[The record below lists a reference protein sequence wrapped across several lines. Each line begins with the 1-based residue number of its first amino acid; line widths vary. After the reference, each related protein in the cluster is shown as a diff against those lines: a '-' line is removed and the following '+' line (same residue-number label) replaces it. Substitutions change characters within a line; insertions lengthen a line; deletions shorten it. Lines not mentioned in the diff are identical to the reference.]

1 MVINVNVLSTLAVT
15 SSLLIG
21 STLFISAS
29 AANQGN
35 GRVTLEGQIVDSACA
50 LDAGSAYQLIEMDP
64 VPVGRLIRDGD
75 SDPHPFTLRLV
86 ACTLTRPDPESPGE
100 YLPDWQHVRVTFDGL
115 ADASGRLFAIGGTA
129 RGLALR
135 IADTQGQESI
145 PGVPMPLAPLTG
157 ADQELHY
164 TLQLVGNGR
173 PVAVGSHRTAVRF
186 RLEYF

>member
-1 MVINVNVLSTLAVT
+1 M
-15 SSLLIG
+15 
-21 STLFISAS
+21 
-29 AANQGN
+29 
-35 GRVTLEGQIVDSACA
+35 
-50 LDAGSAYQLIEMDP
+50 
-64 VPVGRLIRDGD
+64 
-75 SDPHPFTLRLV
+75 
-86 ACTLTRPDPESPGE
+86 
-100 YLPDWQHVRVTFDGL
+100 PDWQHVRVTFDGL
-115 ADASGRLFAIGGTA
+115 ADASGRLFAIGGAA

-145 PGVPMPLAPLTG
+145 PGVPMPLALLTG

>member
-1 MVINVNVLSTLAVT
+1 MKALSISVVVT
-15 SSLLIG
+15 SFFVFI
-21 STLFISAS
+21 TLGFGVCTALAS
-29 AANQGN
+29 QGG

-50 LDAGSAYQLIEMDP
+50 LDASSAYQLVEFDP
-64 VPVGRLIRDGD
+64 LPMGQLIRQGQ
-75 SDPHPFTLRLV
+75 SLPKIFTLRLIK
-86 ACTLTRPDPESPGE
+86 CSLSRPDSFRPGS

-115 ADASGRLFAIGGTA
+115 ADASGRLFAIGGAA

>member
-1 MVINVNVLSTLAVT
+1 MFITLGFGVCTA
-15 SSLLIG
+15 L
-21 STLFISAS
+21 AS
-29 AANQGN
+29 QGG

-50 LDAGSAYQLIEMDP
+50 LDASSAYQLVEFDP
-64 VPVGRLIRDGD
+64 LPMGQLIRQGQ
-75 SDPHPFTLRLV
+75 SLPVIFTLRLIKCSLV
-86 ACTLTRPDPESPGE
+86 RPDSFRPGS

-115 ADASGRLFAIGGTA
+115 ADASGRLFAIGGAA

-145 PGVPMPLAPLTG
+145 PGVPMPLALLTG